1 MDFLFRKKSDENL
14 ECTIFYTIFSLNFLH
29 LDQICQKKCMMTPFF
44 SFPKTR
50 KTDFLSLDC
59 IQAFLRKIN
68 KIQVVPLVRWS
79 KSVFYERPPRM
90 LRSGAGMNRL
100 FWHFSTLRHFHGRN
114 PRISTLTIL
123 KSSDHPLFKMVSTS
137 ARQFCLGISSSG
149 TQW

>member
-1 MDFLFRKKSDENL
+1 MKR
-14 ECTIFYTIFSLNFLH
+14 
-29 LDQICQKKCMMTPFF
+29 
-44 SFPKTR
+44 R
-50 KTDFLSLDC
+50 KTDFLSLDY
-59 IQAFLRKIN
+59 IQAFLRKMN

-123 KSSDHPLFKMVSTS
+123 KSSDHPLFKMLSTS

-149 TQW
+149 TQWMAMRDCTTGLHPGLRPLFPSRHVILTAFPRLLQQMSIT